1 MPPKA
6 KAKNRV
12 NKKARKTTKR
22 KAKKP
27 VKGIAAFVEAS
38 PLPWFD
44 TENFDS
50 LKAAKLLIGL
60 LLLPVC
66 WVSFETFLV
75 LFQTGAIDSNLWKQP
90 EFVFFAIGLLFS
102 IVLFFGVRSPA
113 MMWLYV
119 AGHELTHAL
128 FVLICRGNVS
138 KIHISSKGGH
148 ILTNRNNFVI
158 SLSPYFFP
166 FYTACLIAIWSTLEW
181 LFFDFTRQHT
191 YWLYGLIGIT
201 WMFHLAFTVW
211 MVFREQPDVE
221 QNGKIFSFSVVF
233 LANMVLISA
242 LLIMAS
248 PTATFR
254 SYGKSFVAN
263 TESFATRLWESVLEL
278 WSVLPV

>member
-1 MPPKA
+1 MPA
-6 KAKNRV
+6 KPKNRI
-12 NKKARKTTKR
+12 NQRARKATRK

-27 VKGIAAFVEAS
+27 ARGIAAFVDAA

-44 TENFDS
+44 TENLTS
-50 LKAAKLLIGL
+50 LKTAKFLIGL

-75 LFQTGAIDSNLWKQP
+75 LFQTGAIESELWRTP
-90 EFVFFAIGLLFS
+90 EFVFFTIGLLFS
-102 IVLFFGVRSPA
+102 LVLFFGVRSPF

-128 FVLICRGNVS
+128 FVLICRGNVTE
-138 KIHISSKGGH
+138 IHISSKGGH
-148 ILTNRNNFVI
+148 ILSNRNNFLI

-166 FYTACLIAIWSTLEW
+166 FYTACLIGIWSLLDW
-181 LFFDFTRQHT
+181 LFFDFTREHV
-191 YWLYGLIGIT
+191 YWLYGLIGVT

-221 QNGKIFSFSVVF
+221 QNGKLFSFSVIF
-233 LANMVLISA
+233 LANMVLISV
-242 LLIMAS
+242 LLILAS
-248 PTATFR
+248 PTSTFR
-254 SYGKSFVAN
+254 GYGQSFVVN
-263 TESFATRLWESVLEL
+263 TESFATRLWESVMEL